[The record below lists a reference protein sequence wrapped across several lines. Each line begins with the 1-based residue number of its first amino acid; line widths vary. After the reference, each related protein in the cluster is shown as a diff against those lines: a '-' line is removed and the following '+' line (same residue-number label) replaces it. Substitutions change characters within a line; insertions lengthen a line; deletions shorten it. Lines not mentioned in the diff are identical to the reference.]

1 MRERIRSLMRNEN
14 KRTSV
19 VTTATPLQP
28 ALRTQW
34 LERLVSRRPPVGEP
48 E

>member
-19 VTTATPLQP
+19 VTTVTPLHP

-34 LERLVSRRPPVGEP
+34 LERLV
-48 E
+48 